1 MPLVSFDTPKNIR
14 KPLVFWCFQGI
25 SKETTRIKWVK
36 TQMNL
41 IFVND
46 MGKQIRGGL

>member
-1 MPLVSFDTPKNIR
+1 MPLVSFDTPETSRN
-14 KPLVFWCFQGI
+14 PLVFWCFQGI
-25 SKETTRIKWVK
+25 SKETTRMKWVK

-46 MGKQIRGGL
+46 MEKQIRGRL